1 MEKVTK
7 DNLIFYISEEMIQE
21 EAKQLLGRNLN
32 FEEIQIC
39 KKGFEWG
46 LTNCIDPIIQTIF
59 TEML

>member
-32 FEEIQIC
+32 FEEI
-39 KKGFEWG
+39 
-46 LTNCIDPIIQTIF
+46 
-59 TEML
+59 